1 MTYGSESNT
10 ESFDPQRPSRSQESH
25 QEPPSQ
31 ESVKSSTRCDGSR
44 HSVLETLGQTQSGG
58 DDGGEV
64 GYVEF
69 KSFWSIN
76 QARRE
81 IKYRGEQTWGVRVE
95 YYVVQTTILIC
106 KKLISN
112 IIVYLCFHS
121 HLHLLKGR

>member
-58 DDGGEV
+58 DDGDGV
-64 GYVEF
+64 GCVEF
-69 KSFWSIN
+69 NRSNIFTWGDT
-76 QARRE
+76 
-81 IKYRGEQTWGVRVE
+81 KYPGEQTGGVRIE
-95 YYVVQTTILIC
+95 YYVEQTTTGIC
-106 KKLISN
+106 KKILYKI
-112 IIVYLCFHS
+112 
-121 HLHLLKGR
+121 